1 LVVESLLI
9 NRTIARAHVE
19 CFMHIIYFRISL
31 RFEVVIYGVLG
42 KRATLALFT
51 IAIVSSLLVSSLAGS
66 AFAAKK
72 RVYREHDDFSK
83 DKDSL
88 QSSSA
93 NTYDLSE
100 DIEDEKKNLNSK
112 SLSTWEA
119 AAAADNHLTFA
130 EQRECYRAA
139 CNDDD

>member
-1 LVVESLLI
+1 
-9 NRTIARAHVE
+9 
-19 CFMHIIYFRISL
+19 M
-31 RFEVVIYGVLG
+31 LG
-42 KRATLALFT
+42 KKATLALLT
-51 IAIVSSLLVSSLAGS
+51 IAMVLSLLVSSLAGS

-72 RVYREHDDFSK
+72 RVYIEDDDFSK

-88 QSSSA
+88 QSSSV

-100 DIEDEKKNLNSK
+100 DTEDEKKNLNSK
-112 SLSTWEA
+112 TLSECEA
-119 AAAADNHLTFA
+119 AAAADGHLTLA